1 MTIPIEFDDRLTQ
14 IAGGAT
20 GLTVN
25 AASVHGALVQVA
37 KAYPAF
43 RMFNC
48 DGALRSILRVH
59 RSGAPAQVG
68 DALAEGDT
76 LRLSL
81 G

>member
-1 MTIPIEFDDRLTQ
+1 MTIPIEFDDRLTE

-20 GLTVN
+20 GLEVS
-25 AASVHGALVQVA
+25 AASVHGALIQVA
-37 KAYPAF
+37 KAHPAF

-48 DGALRSILRVH
+48 DGELRSILRVA
-59 RSGAPAQVG
+59 RNGAPAAIG

-76 LRLSL
+76 LKLSL

>member
-1 MTIPIEFDDRLTQ
+1 MTVPIEFDDRLTQ
-14 IAGGAT
+14 IAGGAA

-37 KAYPAF
+37 KAFPAF

-48 DGALRSILRVH
+48 DGALRSILRVA
-59 RSGAPAQVG
+59 RNGTPAAIS

>member
-1 MTIPIEFDDRLTQ
+1 MTIPIEFDERLSQ

-20 GLTVN
+20 GLEVN
-25 AASVHGALVQVA
+25 ATSVHGALIQVA

-48 DGALRSILRVH
+48 DGELRSILRLH
-59 RSGAPAQVG
+59 RNGEPAQVA
-68 DALAEGDT
+68 DPLAEGDT